1 MYRRHLNQDRV
12 LKVSLSTV
20 ACLRTVCNQLQDRDD
35 TCQTLQQAAD
45 LRCDKKVSKRWRP
58 THQQHGNKPSWW
70 DYSGYQVMTL
80 ADMLKKAGCPK
91 R

>member
-1 MYRRHLNQDRV
+1 MRV
-12 LKVSLSTV
+12 TFLPVQLYV

-45 LRCDKKVSKRWRP
+45 LGCDNSVTRRRDP
-58 THQQHGNKPSWW
+58 TRQQNRNKPSWW
-70 DYSGYQVMTL
+70 DSSRYKVMTL

>member
-1 MYRRHLNQDRV
+1 MQLY
-12 LKVSLSTV
+12 V

-45 LRCDKKVSKRWRP
+45 LGCDSSVSSRSYP
-58 THQQHGNKPSWW
+58 TRLQYRNKPSWW
-70 DYSGYQVMTL
+70 LYSRYQVMTL